1 MNDMSS
7 AVLLVGL
14 RVAVCLRGVS
24 MCEKE
29 RDGVCVSE
37 RDRKRGNSVRLLASC
52 ATPSVSLCL

>member
-29 RDGVCVSE
+29 RDGVCVC
-37 RDRKRGNSVRLLASC
+37 V
-52 ATPSVSLCL
+52 